1 MNRKLRISLALSAA
15 LLSSSAFAVS
25 SLSKSPYDFRIKTA
39 VYNPMDVVELDAV
52 TGLSTHVVVAPDET
66 YVTHVFGEEG
76 GWTFTHKDNNFF
88 FRPMAEMSDTNLTI
102 VTNKRTYYFLLHYI
116 GGKVV
121 RDAAGK
127 PVLDANG
134 KPKEE
139 FIVTPW
145 SMKQATVGLIY
156 KYPFEDMKAANKKL
170 ADRRVQEALNRS
182 GDNMPVNI
190 SYQMSDEDAM
200 RGISPMNVWDNFRF
214 TTFKFQPN
222 AELPTIWMVGSD
234 GKETVANVEVK
245 GANHNL
251 IEAVG
256 VAKMWKIRLGD
267 KVVGV
272 VNNGYNP
279 GMGANSSGT
288 SSPEVKRVLKN
299 QGGEE

>member
-1 MNRKLRISLALSAA
+1 MNRKLRICLALSAA

-25 SLSKSPYDFRIKTA
+25 PLTKSPYDFRVKTA
-39 VYNPMDVVELDAV
+39 VYNPMDVYELDAV
-52 TGLSTHVVVAPDET
+52 VGLGTHVQVAPDET

-88 FRPMAEMSDTNLTI
+88 FRPMDEMSDTNLTI
-102 VTNKRTYYFLLHYI
+102 ITNKRTYYILLHYV
-116 GGKVV
+116 GGKLV

-134 KPKEE
+134 KPKED
-139 FIVTPW
+139 FIATPW
-145 SMKQATVGLIY
+145 SMKQATVGLIF

-170 ADRRVQEALNRS
+170 ADRRVQEALDRA

-190 SYQMSDEDAM
+190 SYQMSDEDEM

-279 GMGANSSGT
+279 GMGANTTGT